1 MQVRPGTVIGVVLVL
16 IACTVAVLAPV
27 LAPYDPTRS
36 SVFFLDAPSRAHV
49 FGTDE
54 LGRDILSRVMYGA
67 RTSLLI
73 GVGAAVL
80 AVAIGAPIG
89 LVAGYRGGKIDIL
102 VVQAID
108 LFIALPGLV
117 LALIITVM
125 VGPSLQNLVV
135 VLGFVM
141 WPVVARLVRGQTLA
155 VREQPYIE
163 AAVAAGGSS
172 LWIIRRHVW
181 PNIFRVVAA
190 QFAITVSFAII
201 TSASLSFL
209 GLGIPPPTPDWGS
222 MVRSGFD
229 VLAINPTLSLAPGAA
244 IALVVLGFYLLGS
257 SAE

>member
-1 MQVRPGTVIGVVLVL
+1 MRVTPQTGIGAVLVL
-16 IACTVAVLAPV
+16 IACMVAMLAPV
-27 LAPYDPTRS
+27 LAPYDPTKS
-36 SVFFLDAPSRAHV
+36 SVFFLQEPSRAHL

-54 LGRDILSRVMYGA
+54 LGRDILSRVIYGA

-73 GVGAAVL
+73 GAGAALL

-89 LVAGYRGGKIDIL
+89 LAAGYRGGKIDIL

-125 VGPSLQNLVV
+125 VGPSLQNLVL

-181 PNIFRVVAA
+181 PNIVRVVAA

-229 VLAINPTLSLAPGAA
+229 VLAINPALSLAPGAA

>member
-1 MQVRPGTVIGVVLVL
+1 MTPRAILGVVVVFA
-16 IACTVAVLAPV
+16 ACAVALLAPV

-36 SVFFLDAPSRAHV
+36 SVFFLQTPSGAHL

-54 LGRDILSRVMYGA
+54 LGRDIFSRVIHGT
-67 RTSLLI
+67 RTSLVI
-73 GVGAAVL
+73 GVGAALL
-80 AVAIGAPIG
+80 AVLIGAPVG
-89 LVAGYRGGKIDIL
+89 LTAGYLGGRTDIV
-102 VVQAID
+102 VVQLID

-125 VGPSLQNLVV
+125 VGPSLQNLVL

-155 VREQPYIE
+155 VREHAYIE
-163 AAVAAGGSS
+163 AAVAAGGSAF
-172 LWIIRRHVW
+172 WIIRRHVW

-209 GLGIPPPTPDWGS
+209 GLGIPPPVPDWGN

-229 VLAINPTLSLAPGAA
+229 VLAINPALSMAPGGA
-244 IALVVLGFYLLGS
+244 IATLVLGFYLLGNS
-257 SAE
+257 GK

>member
-1 MQVRPGTVIGVVLVL
+1 MRMTSRAGIGAFVVL
-16 IACTVAVLAPV
+16 IACAIALLAPT
-27 LAPYDPTRS
+27 LAPYDPTKS
-36 SVFFLDAPSRAHV
+36 SVFFLQGPSYAHL

-54 LGRDILSRVMYGA
+54 LGRDILSRVIYGT

-73 GVGAAVL
+73 GAGAALL
-80 AVAIGAPIG
+80 AVIIGAPIG
-89 LVAGYRGGKIDIL
+89 LLAGYLGGKVDIV
-102 VVQAID
+102 VVQVID

-125 VGPSLQNLVV
+125 IGPSLHNLVL
-135 VLGFVM
+135 VLGFVI
-141 WPVVARLVRGQTLA
+141 WPIVARLVRGQTL
-155 VREQPYIE
+155 
-163 AAVAAGGSS
+163 AVAAGGSS

-209 GLGIPPPTPDWGS
+209 GLGIPPPVPDWGS

-229 VLAINPTLSLAPGAA
+229 VLAINPALSMAPGGA
-244 IALVVLGFYLLGS
+244 IAALVLGFYLLGNS
-257 SAE
+257 GK

>member
-1 MQVRPGTVIGVVLVL
+1 MQVTPRAVIGGVVVFLTC
-16 IACTVAVLAPV
+16 AVALLAPV

-36 SVFFLDAPSRAHV
+36 SVFFLQGPSAAHL

-54 LGRDILSRVMYGA
+54 LGRDIFSRVIYGT
-67 RTSLLI
+67 RTSLVI
-73 GVGAAVL
+73 GAGAALL
-80 AVAIGAPIG
+80 AVMIGAPIG
-89 LVAGYRGGKIDIL
+89 LATGYLRGKLDIL
-102 VVQAID
+102 VVQVID

-155 VREQPYIE
+155 VREHAYIE
-163 AAVAAGGSS
+163 AAVAAGGSA

-209 GLGIPPPTPDWGS
+209 GLGIPPPVPDWGS

-229 VLAINPTLSLAPGAA
+229 VLAINPALSMAPGAA
-244 IALVVLGFYLLGS
+244 IATVVLGFYLLGS
-257 SAE
+257 TAR